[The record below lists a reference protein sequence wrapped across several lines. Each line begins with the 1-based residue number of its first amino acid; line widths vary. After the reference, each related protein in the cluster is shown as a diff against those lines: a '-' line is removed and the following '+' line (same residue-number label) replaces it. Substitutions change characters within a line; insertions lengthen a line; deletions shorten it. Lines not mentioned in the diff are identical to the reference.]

1 VIGVVKRAW
10 IPLVIRVVVVVGGF
24 VAYRMHGAF
33 ASHAVTTAGQG
44 AVTERTNSALSRL
57 LAGLL
62 RTLARRRCT
71 MCSTS
76 RPRLPTPANSTGFQE
91 LLK

>member
-1 VIGVVKRAW
+1 MDSSRGKQLLLAQPVPAPPCELR
-10 IPLVIRVVVVVGGF
+10 R
-24 VAYRMHGAF
+24 
-33 ASHAVTTAGQG
+33 S
-44 AVTERTNSALSRL
+44 AVTERTNSALSKV
-57 LAGLL
+57 LAGHL

-71 MCSTS
+71 VCSTS